1 MTSTFDR
8 LRLEPVQAKTDLK
21 LGAKA
26 ARVDDA
32 PPKEE
37 IKEATAVLLDR
48 LSELQEAFYADG
60 RQALLL
66 VLQGRDAAGKDGLIK
81 TVVGAVNPL
90 GVHIAAF
97 GPPTDLEL
105 SHDYLWR
112 VHLEM
117 PARRMI
123 GVFNRSHYEDL
134 LVVRV
139 RELVEERVWKQRF
152 DQINAFEAMLSENGV
167 IIRKCFLHISK
178 DEQHERL
185 RARLDDPRKNWK
197 FRLGDLD
204 DRKRWDN
211 YTDAYRDVLSK
222 CSTDHAPWYIVPAD
236 QKPMRNYLVA
246 KMLVE
251 TLEGVNAQF
260 PPMDDEVRKQAESG
274 EW

>member
-1 MTSTFDR
+1 VSALDA
-8 LRLEPVQAKTDLK
+8 LRLEPVGAKTDLK

-26 ARVDDA
+26 ARIEDA
-32 PPKEE
+32 PSKDAL
-37 IKEATAVLLDR
+37 KEATAPLLER

-60 RQALLL
+60 GHALLL

-90 GVHIAAF
+90 GVHIRAF
-97 GPPTDLEL
+97 GAPTEKEL

-112 VHLEM
+112 VHREI
-117 PARRMI
+117 PPRRMI

-139 RELVEERVWKQRF
+139 RKLVEDRVWRQRF
-152 DQINAFEAMLSENGV
+152 DQINAFEQMLSENRV

-185 RARLDDPRKNWK
+185 RARLEDPTKNWK

-204 DRKRWDN
+204 DRKLWDD

-222 CSTDHAPWYIVPAD
+222 CSTEYAPWYVVPAD

-251 TLEGVNAQF
+251 TLEGVNAKF
-260 PPMDDEVRKQAESG
+260 PPMDAAVRKQAESG
-274 EW
+274 DW

>member
-1 MTSTFDR
+1 VSSFNS
-8 LRLEPVQAKTDLK
+8 LRLEPVGAKTDLK
-21 LGAKA
+21 LGTKA
-26 ARVDDA
+26 ARVEDA
-32 PPKEE
+32 PSKEDL
-37 IKEATAVLLDR
+37 KEATAPLLER

-60 RQALLL
+60 GRALLL

-90 GVHIAAF
+90 GVHIRAF
-97 GPPTDLEL
+97 GAPTAQEL

-112 VHLEM
+112 IHREI
-117 PARRMI
+117 PPRRMI

-139 RELVEERVWKQRF
+139 RKLVEERVWKQRF
-152 DQINAFEAMLSENGV
+152 DQVNAFEQMLSENRV

-185 RARLDDPRKNWK
+185 RARLDDPTKNWK

-204 DRKRWDN
+204 DRTLWDA
-211 YTDAYRDVLSK
+211 YTEAYRDVLSR

-251 TLEGVNAQF
+251 TLDGVKATF
-260 PPMDDEVRKQAESG
+260 PPMDAAVRKQAESG
-274 EW
+274 DW

>member
-1 MTSTFDR
+1 MIDFDA
-8 LRLEPVQAKTDLK
+8 LRLEPVGAKTDLK

-26 ARVDDA
+26 ARIENA

-37 IKEATAVLLDR
+37 LRAATAPLLER

-60 RQALLL
+60 GHALLL

-97 GPPTDLEL
+97 GPPTDEEL

-112 VHLEM
+112 VHREI

-123 GVFNRSHYEDL
+123 GVFNRSHYEDV

-139 RELVEERVWKQRF
+139 RELVEDRIWKQRYE
-152 DQINAFEAMLSENGV
+152 QINAFEAMLSENRV

-185 RARLDDPRKNWK
+185 RARLDDPTKNWK

-204 DRKRWDN
+204 DRKRWDD
-211 YTDAYRDVLSK
+211 YTDAYRDLLSK
-222 CSTDHAPWYIVPAD
+222 CSTEHAPWYVVPAD

-260 PPMDDEVRKQAESG
+260 PPMDEAVRKQAEAG